1 MSDSHTKSRIR
12 NLATTHL
19 PILLYCIVGLGFLF
33 QGVRYI
39 SATELMPY
47 HLAVIETP
55 WEGLD
60 SSYQTLFLGL
70 LKGFGTGSFCV
81 GLAIILLALIPL
93 RRGSRW
99 ARWVIPVIALTYTSA
114 LIYVT
119 SFALLPGAT
128 PILVTTTLLGFVIAA
143 VISSFFSADS
153 DAG

>member
-1 MSDSHTKSRIR
+1 MPDSHTRNRIR

-60 SSYQTLFLGL
+60 TSYQTLFLGL
-70 LKGFGTGSFCV
+70 LKGFAAGSFCI
-81 GLAIILLALIPL
+81 GLTIILLALLPL

-99 ARWVIPVIALTYTSA
+99 ARWMTPLIALTYTSA

-128 PILVTTTLLGFVIAA
+128 PIMVTTTLLLLVVAA
-143 VISSFFSADS
+143 AISSFFGGDS
-153 DAG
+153 DAS